1 MGAMAEFERDLV
13 VERTR
18 AGLAAARA
26 TGRHP
31 GRPPKVSP
39 AQAHMAARLA
49 GEGMT
54 QQRIAETLG
63 MTRSTVGRVLRG
75 EVAGL
80 PPAAEDDL
88 TDD

>member
-1 MGAMAEFERDLV
+1 
-13 VERTR
+13 
-18 AGLAAARA
+18 
-26 TGRHP
+26 
-31 GRPPKVSP
+31 
-39 AQAHMAARLA
+39 MAARLA